1 MWKKKMPVFL
11 ALLLVL
17 SLSGCETLFPMPE
30 SQSSNAPVMEQPPE
44 KKPVKDT
51 PLDFLGLAYYT
62 EEPVSPVSSRSRIN
76 QLLLEALY
84 EGLFML
90 DDNFKPVPV
99 LCGSWQGA
107 DLVWSFTLKNDLT
120 FWSGEPVTAEDVAAS
135 WQAAIDDEDSPYHA
149 RFADVENISA
159 AGSQLTVTLISPNAD
174 LPSLLDVPI
183 CRAGTENDTF
193 ADGTGP
199 YRPVQ
204 ENGVWSLVCNENWHG
219 GKVTAFQNIHLTATS
234 RAETLSNS
242 FETGDISLSRTE
254 RISPRS
260 SASVGATNV
269 YRTRTTDFHYLGM
282 NQDYGAFSLPVVRQA
297 ISLLIQRTSLC
308 SAQLQNYAD
317 PAYLPVN
324 PQPAAESSGASPD
337 PLEMLTNAGF
347 ADNNEDGILDY
358 IPPPTRWYTPYWH
371 EKFAPVIL
379 VNSDN
384 AYKVAAAEAIAQTL
398 QAAGIGAS
406 VNALPYDDF
415 IWALQRGNFDLY
427 YGETAL
433 TPDFDIRPLVAKDGA
448 LNYGKFDDEEFEAA
462 LNASRTMEDK
472 TSFYQQFSE
481 TLPIIPLAF
490 ERNQVVTRAGLLEN
504 FNPYPHQI
512 FAGVENWEAR

>member
-1 MWKKKMPVFL
+1 MWKRKMTALL
-11 ALLLVL
+11 ALLLAL
-17 SLSGCETLFPMPE
+17 GLSGCETLFPMPE
-30 SQSSNAPVMEQPPE
+30 TQSSGAPVEPAIE
-44 KKPVKDT
+44 KEPAQDT
-51 PLDFLGLAYYT
+51 PPGYLGLAYYT

-76 QLLLEALY
+76 QLLIEALY
-84 EGLFML
+84 EGLFVL
-90 DDNFKPVPV
+90 DDNFKPVPI
-99 LCGSWQGA
+99 LCGSWQGT

-120 FWSGEPVTAEDVAAS
+120 FWSGAPVTAEDVAAS
-135 WQAAIDDEDSPYHA
+135 WQAAIDDEESPYQA
-149 RFADVENISA
+149 RFADVEAISA
-159 AGSQLTVTLISPNAD
+159 AGSQLIVNLLSPNAD

-204 ENGVWSLVCNENWHG
+204 ENGVWSLVYNEHWHG
-219 GKVTAFQNIHLTATS
+219 GKVTAFPNIHLVATS
-234 RAETLSNS
+234 RAGTLSNS

-254 RISPRS
+254 RITPKS
-260 SASVGATNV
+260 SAVTGATNV
-269 YRTRTTDFHYLGM
+269 YRTRTTDFHYLGL
-282 NQDYGAFSLPVVRQA
+282 NQNYGAFSLPVVRQA
-297 ISLLIQRTSLC
+297 VSLLIQRTSLC
-308 SAQLQNYAD
+308 SVQLQNYAD

-324 PQPAAESSGASPD
+324 PQPSSENSEADPD
-337 PLEMLTNAGF
+337 PLEMLANAGF

-379 VNSDN
+379 VNNDN
-384 AYKVAAAEAIAQTL
+384 AYKVAAAESIAQTL

-406 VNALPYDDF
+406 VKALPYDDF
-415 IWALQRGNFDLY
+415 IWALQRGNFDIY
-427 YGETAL
+427 YGETCL

-448 LNYGKFDDEEFEAA
+448 LNYGKFDDEEFEAS
-462 LNASRTMEDK
+462 LNASRTVEDK
-472 TSFYQQFSE
+472 TVFYQEFSE

-490 ERNQVVTRAGLLEN
+490 ERNQVVSRAGLLEN
-504 FNPYPHQI
+504 FKPYPHQI